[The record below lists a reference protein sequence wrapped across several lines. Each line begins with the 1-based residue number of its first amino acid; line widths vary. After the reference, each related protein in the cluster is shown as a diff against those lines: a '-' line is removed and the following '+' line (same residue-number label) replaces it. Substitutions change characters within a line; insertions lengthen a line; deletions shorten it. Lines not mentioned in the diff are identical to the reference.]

1 MTVAAAVRERAQR
14 VTVPQ
19 MAFVAMVVAW
29 TLYFSLRSIDIH
41 RGLGT
46 SSYDLGLYDQGVWLL
61 SQGKAPFVTL
71 MGRNLMGD
79 HASFVLF
86 LVVPFYWIWPSVS
99 TLLVIQSLV
108 IALGALPVF
117 LLARTRLE
125 SESLALVMAGCFLL
139 HPAVA
144 WTNLENYHPDSF
156 LAFFVGMAIF
166 AALERRW
173 RLYTVFV
180 VLSLMVK
187 EDVILVLAPL
197 GVWVALNRSR
207 KIGVATVLGALASAL
222 FGTMVVMRSLIGVP
236 TRNAWRIPFGGVSG
250 FISEVL
256 ERPGNVIDHFRSESR
271 PFYLWQMLFPMGF
284 VLARFPGVAS
294 ISALVL
300 FTNVLSTFWYQ
311 FRIEYHYALIA
322 VPAIVLGTVWA
333 LSRFSMRRRKH
344 LVLLVAVTSLWSCLM
359 WGAVPIGRLVM
370 PTSDDPIGRDM
381 PPLWGADHPVAVDS
395 RELMALIPSD
405 APIAVFH
412 ALAPHLAHRPL
423 VYQFPNPFRVVLYGV
438 DTTLEEARA
447 CLPTADE
454 IEFVMLPK
462 TIDEQMAAD
471 WARIESD
478 FELAAENQ
486 SFWLYARRSLDI
498 RCVNGILTP

>member
-1 MTVAAAVRERAQR
+1 MTRLAAARAGLQR
-14 VTVPQ
+14 ITIPQ
-19 MAFVAMVVAW
+19 MAFAAMIVAW
-29 TLYFSLRSIDIH
+29 TWYFSARTIDIH

-46 SSYDLGLYDQGVWLL
+46 SSYDLGLYDQGIWLL

-86 LVVPFYWIWPSVS
+86 LVVPLYWIWPSVS
-99 TLLVIQSLV
+99 TLLVVQSLV
-108 IALGALPVF
+108 VALGALPVF

-125 SESLALVMAGCFLL
+125 SESLALVLSACFLL

-173 RLYTVFV
+173 RLYALFV
-180 VLSLMVK
+180 VLSLLVK
-187 EDVILVLAPL
+187 EDTLLVVAPL

-207 KIGVATVLGALASAL
+207 KIGVATVVGSIVSAL

-236 TRNAWRIPFGGVSG
+236 TRNAWRIPFGGVGG
-250 FISEVL
+250 FVSEVL

-284 VLARFPGVAS
+284 VFARFPWVAS

-311 FRIEYHYALIA
+311 FRIEYHYAFIA
-322 VPAIVLGTVWA
+322 VPAIVLGTVVA
-333 LSRFSMRRRKH
+333 LSMFAMRRRRR
-344 LVLLVAVTSLWSCLM
+344 LVALVAVCSVWSCLM
-359 WGAVPIGRLVM
+359 WGAVPIGRAVM
-370 PTSDDPIGRDM
+370 PTSVDPIGRDM
-381 PPLWGADHPVAVDS
+381 PPMWDADHPVAVDA

-412 ALAPHLAHRPL
+412 ALAPHLSHRPL

-438 DTTLEEARA
+438 DTTLEDARA
-447 CLPTADE
+447 CLPTADD

-471 WARIESD
+471 WAVVSFD
-478 FELAAENQ
+478 FELAAENAG
-486 SFWLYARRSLDI
+486 FWLYARRSHDV
-498 RCVNGILTP
+498 RCVDGILTS